1 MFSMV
6 ALKSKSKTKPLE
18 SNFFTSPFSESTKLA
33 KTSAMFGTNAA
44 GKSNFIDAFEFMRH
58 IVLKSNRFQTGEP
71 LPTPPFLFDE
81 NSKNSDSEYEMEFI
95 EGGIRYQFG
104 FTCNGDT
111 ITEEWLLA
119 WPKGSQQL
127 WYERF
132 YDDNN
137 KEDYKFGSNFKGSK
151 KLWWDS
157 TGPSTLFLSRAAEH
171 NSEQLKPVIEWFK
184 KLIILGHK
192 KEFSF
197 TMTADYCEEAE
208 NKARAID
215 FFKKFGLPIQDI
227 NITEEEIDANIQ
239 KEFRSFLE
247 RVAPESTSLPPMPEK
262 AKRVHI
268 SHVNRKTGKKYTLPL
283 DRESEGTKKMFSYA
297 KPILDALQ
305 TGRVFIIDEMSNSFH
320 TNLSKA
326 IVRLFNSREN
336 TANAQLIFTTH
347 DTSLLSPKLLRRDQI
362 WFIDKDDEETSYLTP
377 LTDYRP
383 RGEEALE
390 KNYLAGKYG
399 AVPFIHEKSDA

>member
-1 MFSMV
+1 MLIKFIIKNHRSIRDEQTFSMV
-6 ALKSKSKTKPLE
+6 ALKPKSKTKPLE
-18 SNFFTSPFSESTKLA
+18 NNFFTSPFSKSIKLA

-58 IVLKSNRFQTGEP
+58 IVLNSNRFQAGEL

-81 NSKNSDSEYEMEFI
+81 SSKNSNSEYEIEFV

-104 FTCNGDT
+104 FTCNNDT
-111 ITEEWLLA
+111 VTEEWLLA
-119 WPKGSQQL
+119 WPKGSKQL

-132 YDDNN
+132 YDKNN
-137 KEDYKFGSNFKGSK
+137 KESYKFGHNFKGSK
-151 KLWWDS
+151 KLWQKS

-171 NSEQLKPVIEWFK
+171 NSEQLKPLIEWFK
-184 KLIILGHK
+184 KLIILGHR

-197 TMTADYCEEAE
+197 TMTADYCKEPE

-215 FFKKFGLPIQDI
+215 FFKKFDLPIQDI
-227 NITEEEIDANIQ
+227 A
-239 KEFRSFLE
+239 
-247 RVAPESTSLPPMPEK
+247 SLPPLPEK
-262 AKRVHI
+262 AKRVNI
-268 SHVNRKTGKKYTLPL
+268 SHVNRKTGKQYTLPL
-283 DRESEGTKKMFSYA
+283 DLESEGTKKLFSYA

-336 TANAQLIFTTH
+336 KANAQLIFTTH
-347 DTSLLSPKLLRRDQI
+347 DTSMLSPKLLRRDQI
-362 WFIDKDDEETSYLTP
+362 WFIDKDEDEASYLTP
-377 LTDYRP
+377 LTDYKP

-399 AVPFIHEKSDA
+399 AVPFISGESNA